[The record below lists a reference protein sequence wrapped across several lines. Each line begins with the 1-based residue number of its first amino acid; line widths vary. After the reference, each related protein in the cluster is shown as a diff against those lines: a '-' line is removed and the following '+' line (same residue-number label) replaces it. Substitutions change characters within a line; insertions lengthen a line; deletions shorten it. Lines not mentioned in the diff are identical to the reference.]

1 MGKRL
6 EVHSKHSGAGISWLV
21 SSFAGFRNDLGHH
34 LYNGAN
40 ITFYITGMVSDIIY
54 SKHIAGITVSA
65 LQSVAMNTTL
75 N

>member
-1 MGKRL
+1 M
-6 EVHSKHSGAGISWLV
+6 EVHSKHSEVGISWLV
-21 SSFAGFRNDLGHH
+21 SNSAGFRNDLGHH
-34 LYNGAN
+34 LCNVAN
-40 ITFYITGMVSDIIY
+40 IASFYINGIISDIMY